1 MQTIEAFEKD
11 VNLQVECLGKFK
23 PSGIIPRNKQSK
35 TIFCGSGDSLAAS
48 MLAEAFSEFR
58 VRAMD
63 PLDLLKNPSIP
74 KQNDV
79 CVVSISGRTISNIK
93 AAKLAKHS
101 IGITANPQNKLG
113 KTVSRVISLKFP
125 NNDVFT
131 AGSISYLESALTCI
145 SLVNNFKI
153 KNPAKIFQNAKRQ
166 AQRISLGKRVFFL
179 GNLITYPSAMYA
191 AAKLYEILGKEAY
204 YERIEQ
210 FSHMELFSCKPGDTV
225 VIFEKKNP
233 HNSNLA
239 RQLKKVGLDVIH
251 PDPLYGDKIS
261 QFLFYTFFSQLVP
274 LNLAKRNGQK
284 DCHFVTS
291 KKLRNASDKMIY

>member
-1 MQTIEAFEKD
+1 MHTIESYEKD
-11 VNLQVECLGKFK
+11 IALQVECLKKFK
-23 PSGIIPRNKQSK
+23 PQRIIPMNKQIR

-48 MLAEAFSEFR
+48 MLAEAFSDFR

-63 PLDLLKNPSIP
+63 PLDLLKNTSIP
-74 KQNDV
+74 KQHNV
-79 CVVSISGRTISNIK
+79 CIVSISGRTISNIK
-93 AAKLAKHS
+93 VAKLAKYS
-101 IGITANPQNKLG
+101 VGITANPQNKLG
-113 KTVSRVISLKFP
+113 KTVSRVIPLGFP

-145 SLVNNFKI
+145 SLVNHFKI
-153 KNPAKIFQNAKRQ
+153 KNTQKIFQNAKRQ
-166 AQRISLGKRVFFL
+166 AQKTHLGKRIFFL

-191 AAKLYEILGKEAY
+191 AAKIYEILGIYAY

-225 VIFEKKNP
+225 VIFEQKNS
-233 HNSNLA
+233 HNANLTK
-239 RQLKKVGLDVIH
+239 QLRKVGLNVIH
-251 PDPLYGDKIS
+251 PDPINHDKIS

-274 LNLAKRNGQK
+274 LILAKKNGQK
-284 DCHFVTS
+284 DCHFVTA

>member
-1 MQTIEAFEKD
+1 MQTIEAYEKD
-11 VNLQVECLGKFK
+11 IEIQVKCLEKFK
-23 PSGIIPRNKQSK
+23 PQRAIPKSKQIK

-58 VRAMD
+58 IRAMD

-79 CVVSISGRTISNIK
+79 FIVSISGRTISNIK
-93 AAKLAKHS
+93 VAKLAKYS
-101 IGITANPQNKLG
+101 VGITANTQSKLG
-113 KTVSRVISLKFP
+113 RIASKSIQLKFP
-125 NNDVFT
+125 NHDVFT

-145 SLVNNFKI
+145 SLVNDFKI
-153 KNPAKIFQNAKRQ
+153 KNSKKIFLNAKRQ
-166 AQRISLGKRVFFL
+166 AKKIHLGKRIFFL

-191 AAKLYEILGKEAY
+191 AAKIYEILGLNAS

-210 FSHMELFSCKPGDTV
+210 FSHMELFSCTPGDTV
-225 VIFEKKNP
+225 VIFEEKNS
-233 HNSNLA
+233 HNANLVK
-239 RQLKKVGLDVIH
+239 QLKKVGLNVIH
-251 PDPLYGDKIS
+251 PDPLSSDKIS

-274 LNLAKRNGQK
+274 LIIAKKNTQT
-284 DCHFVTS
+284 DCHFVTA